1 PITSDNVSA
10 KMFLKTIKPELIQR
24 QGTAIGSAIDLA
36 VQSFDKTKQQD
47 RAIFL
52 ITDAEN
58 HEDNAVEAAKMAAD
72 KNISV
77 NVVGVGNP
85 NGSPIPIAGTMD
97 YMKDKDGNVIV
108 SKLNE
113 DLGRQ
118 IASAGNGIYVRANN
132 SSTVIRTLEKEIDK
146 MQKGEFYSV
155 SDDYDDKFYIPVWLA
170 LFLLLIE
177 YFMLRRKNKRLSR
190 INIFEKR

>member
-1 PITSDNVSA
+1 MPITSDNVST
-10 KMFLKTIKPELIQR
+10 KIFLKTIKPELIQR
-24 QGTAIGSAIDLA
+24 QGTAISSAIDLT

-77 NVVGVGNP
+77 NVIGVGNP
-85 NGSPIPIAGTMD
+85 NSSPIPIAGTMD

-118 IASAGNGIYVRANN
+118 IASAGNGIYLKASN

-146 MQKGEFYSV
+146 M
-155 SDDYDDKFYIPVWLA
+155 
-170 LFLLLIE
+170 
-177 YFMLRRKNKRLSR
+177 RREIGRASCR
-190 INIFEKR
+190 ERV

>member
-1 PITSDNVSA
+1 
-10 KMFLKTIKPELIQR
+10 
-24 QGTAIGSAIDLA
+24 
-36 VQSFDKTKQQD
+36 
-47 RAIFL
+47 
-52 ITDAEN
+52 
-58 HEDNAVEAAKMAAD
+58 
-72 KNISV
+72 
-77 NVVGVGNP
+77 
-85 NGSPIPIAGTMD
+85 MD